1 MGPHLSNSIVVT
13 VGVRAN
19 SEPGESRRLQVPFA
33 RLNQTM
39 QMLHAHGIAVLAV
52 GDAAV
57 QPVKQADA
65 PAAEEAKPA
74 AKPAAKTTAAKR
86 TSSRRTRKTA

>member
-19 SEPGESRRLQVPFA
+19 SEPGESRRLRVPFA

-57 QPVKQADA
+57 QPVKQANA
-65 PAAEEAKPA
+65 PAAEE

>member
-19 SEPGESRRLQVPFA
+19 SEPGESRRLRVPFA

-52 GDAAV
+52 GDAAA

-74 AKPAAKTTAAKR
+74 AAKR

>member
-19 SEPGESRRLQVPFA
+19 SEPGESRRLRVPFA

-39 QMLHAHGIAVLAV
+39 QMLHAHGN
-52 GDAAV
+52 
-57 QPVKQADA
+57 A
-65 PAAEEAKPA
+65 PAAEAAKPA
-74 AKPAAKTTAAKR
+74 AKPAAAKR

>member
-19 SEPGESRRLQVPFA
+19 SEPGESRRLRVPFA

-57 QPVKQADA
+57 QPLKQADA
-65 PAAEEAKPA
+65 PAAEATKPA
-74 AKPAAKTTAAKR
+74 AKPAAAKR

>member
-19 SEPGESRRLQVPFA
+19 SEPGESRRLRVPFA

-52 GDAAV
+52 GDAAA

-65 PAAEEAKPA
+65 PAAEE

>member
-19 SEPGESRRLQVPFA
+19 SEPGESRRLRVPFA

-57 QPVKQADA
+57 QPLQQADA
-65 PAAEEAKPA
+65 PAADAAKPA
-74 AKPAAKTTAAKR
+74 AKPAAAKR

>member
-19 SEPGESRRLQVPFA
+19 SEPGESRRLRVPFA

-39 QMLHAHGIAVLAV
+39 QMLHAHGIVRQELLKQKRPGGLLA
-52 GDAAV
+52 
-57 QPVKQADA
+57 
-65 PAAEEAKPA
+65 
-74 AKPAAKTTAAKR
+74 
-86 TSSRRTRKTA
+86 

>member
-19 SEPGESRRLQVPFA
+19 SEPGESRRLRVPFA

-65 PAAEEAKPA
+65 PAADAAKPA
-74 AKPAAKTTAAKR
+74 AKPAAAKR